1 MKAKN
6 ENSKYEQQGDQ
17 TFEQILDKSVAEHQS
32 VGDAVDRIRELADEF
47 TLPEDACASYTL
59 LYKMLDDFERSA
71 YAHPP
76 RKQYPVPQSS
86 RNGKAISLSQ

>member
-1 MKAKN
+1 
-6 ENSKYEQQGDQ
+6 QQGDQ

-59 LYKMLDDFERSA
+59 LYKMLDDFENDLHTHIHLENNILFPKA
-71 YAHPP
+71 AEME
-76 RKQYPVPQSS
+76 KQLV
-86 RNGKAISLSQ
+86 